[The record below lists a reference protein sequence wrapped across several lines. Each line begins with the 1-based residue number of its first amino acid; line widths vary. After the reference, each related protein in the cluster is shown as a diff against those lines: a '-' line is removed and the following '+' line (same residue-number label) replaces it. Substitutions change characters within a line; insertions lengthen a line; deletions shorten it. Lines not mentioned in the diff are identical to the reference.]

1 MTAQI
6 QVRRDTA
13 AAWTSANPVL
23 KAGEQ
28 GYETDTGNYKMGDG
42 ASVWTALGYN
52 AQPTPATYTP
62 VWTQNLSDIDPTV
75 NYAKYSVENK
85 VVKGAVKLTAVNAGT
100 TGYEILVT
108 TPVAASV
115 TGLIV
120 GTGWFL
126 DQSTGDQYKVVV
138 YLSTV
143 NAFAF
148 VRADTLTS
156 TGIGVDPNIPVAA
169 GDVINFKFEYE
180 VA

>member
-62 VWTQNLSDIDPTV
+62 ERTQNRS
-75 NYAKYSVENK
+75 
-85 VVKGAVKLTAVNAGT
+85 
-100 TGYEILVT
+100 
-108 TPVAASV
+108 
-115 TGLIV
+115 
-120 GTGWFL
+120 
-126 DQSTGDQYKVVV
+126 
-138 YLSTV
+138 
-143 NAFAF
+143 
-148 VRADTLTS
+148 
-156 TGIGVDPNIPVAA
+156 
-169 GDVINFKFEYE
+169 
-180 VA
+180 